1 MEINKTNIK
10 EKISILGD
18 EQPWNHNISLP
29 GEIETAPGE
38 QISHGKNLVKWDR
51 IEPILDLVSLKGK
64 QVLDLGC
71 NEGFFSIKLAE
82 KGAKVLGVDIDRL
95 RIKKAKWIQSILR
108 LENPDFKVL
117 DIYSKEFES
126 INQKFDFCLCM
137 GFIHRIPDPYTAI
150 KAISTK
156 TDTILFEWKALKE
169 GPHDESYAFFSH
181 KDIDREDYYGTEY
194 WLLSYTSL
202 EVILKRFGFKY
213 FYRLDDPRNRNKRAI
228 LVASKVDNEIFSHP
242 SIIHHRGRF
251 STFLTHSKHYL
262 KSIFKILNGK
272 LNS

>member
-1 MEINKTNIK
+1 METKTNKIK
-10 EKISILGD
+10 KELSLLGN
-18 EQPWNHNISLP
+18 EQSWNHNITLP
-29 GEIETAPGE
+29 GGIETAPGE

-51 IEPILDLVSLKGK
+51 IEPILDLASLKGK

-82 KGAKVLGVDIDRL
+82 KGAEVLGADIDEL
-95 RIKKAKWIQSILR
+95 RIKKAKWIQSIFGLK
-108 LENPDFKVL
+108 NHNFKVL
-117 DIYSKEFES
+117 DIYSKKFQS
-126 INQKFDFCLCM
+126 IDQKFDLCLCM

-150 KAISTK
+150 KAISSK

-169 GPHDESYAFFSH
+169 GPHDESYAFFTH

-202 EVILKRFGFKY
+202 ELILKRLGFKY
-213 FYRLDDPRNRNKRAI
+213 FYRIDDSRKRNKRAI
-228 LVASKVDNEIFSHP
+228 LFASKVDNEIFSHP
-242 SIIHHRGRF
+242 NIVLHRGRL
-251 STFLTHSKHYL
+251 STLLTHTKRYF
-262 KSIFKILNGK
+262 KSLYKILSGE

>member
-1 MEINKTNIK
+1 MKQNTTNIK

-51 IEPILDLVSLKGK
+51 IEPILDLISLKGK
-64 QVLDLGC
+64 KVLDLGC

-82 KGAKVLGVDIDRL
+82 KGAKVLGADIDQL
-95 RIKKAKWIQSILR
+95 RIKKAKWIQSILKFD
-108 LENPDFKVL
+108 NPTFRVL

-126 INQKFDFCLCM
+126 IDKNFDFCLCM

-150 KAISTK
+150 KAISAK

-169 GPHDESYAFFSH
+169 GPHDESFAFFSH
-181 KDIDREDYYGTEY
+181 KDINHDDFYGTEY
-194 WLLSYTSL
+194 WLCSYTTI
-202 EVILKRFGFKY
+202 EKILKRFGFNY
-213 FYRLDDPRNRNKRAI
+213 FYRLDDTRNRNKRAI
-228 LVASKVDNEIFSHP
+228 LVASKVNNEIFSHP
-242 SIIHHRGRF
+242 NVVYHRGRF
-251 STFLTHSKHYL
+251 STFLTHTKRYL
-262 KSIFKILNGK
+262 KSIHKIFLGE

>member
-1 MEINKTNIK
+1 MKQNTTNIK

-51 IEPILDLVSLKGK
+51 IEPILDLISLKGK
-64 QVLDLGC
+64 KVLDLGC

-82 KGAKVLGVDIDRL
+82 KGAKVLGADIDQL
-95 RIKKAKWIQSILR
+95 RIKKAKWIQSILKFD
-108 LENPDFKVL
+108 NPTFRVL

-126 INQKFDFCLCM
+126 IDKNFDFCLCM

-150 KAISTK
+150 KAISAK

-169 GPHDESYAFFSH
+169 GPHDESFAFFSH
-181 KDIDREDYYGTEY
+181 KDINHDDFYGTEY
-194 WLLSYTSL
+194 WLCSYTSI
-202 EVILKRFGFKY
+202 EKILKRFGFNY
-213 FYRLDDPRNRNKRAI
+213 FYRLDDTRNRNKRAI
-228 LVASKVDNEIFSHP
+228 LVASKVNNEIFSHP
-242 SIIHHRGRF
+242 NVVYHRGRF
-251 STFLTHSKHYL
+251 STFLTHTKRYL
-262 KSIFKILNGK
+262 KSIHKIFLA
-272 LNS
+272 

>member
-51 IEPILDLVSLKGK
+51 IEPILNLISLKGK
-64 QVLDLGC
+64 TVLDLGC

-82 KGAKVLGVDIDRL
+82 KGAKVLGADIDQL
-95 RIKKAKWIQSILR
+95 RIKKAKWIQSILKF
-108 LENPDFKVL
+108 ENPTFKVL

-126 INQKFDFCLCM
+126 IDKKFDFCLCM

-150 KAISTK
+150 KAISAK

-169 GPHDESYAFFSH
+169 GPHDESFAFFSH
-181 KDIDREDYYGTEY
+181 KDIDHEDYYGTEY

-202 EVILKRFGFKY
+202 ETILKRLGFNY
-213 FYRLDDPRNRNKRAI
+213 FYRLDDTRNRNKRAI
-228 LVASKVDNEIFSHP
+228 LVASKVDNEIFSYP
-242 SIIHHRGRF
+242 SVIHHRGRF
-251 STFLTHSKHYL
+251 STFLTHTKRYL
-262 KSIFKILNGK
+262 KSLYKILSGE